1 MKIYDYLL
9 AGSFLFFVAL
19 SGTANAGAQKE
30 TAPSPA
36 EQKLISRQVASI
48 RDPHERNAV
57 ATQGTAWLMTT
68 YLCQSAARRELVRL
82 GSSSNR
88 FFLQDDK
95 PESERVIN
103 ASLIQGRGQ
112 YQTKTNPFE
121 WVTFT
126 WECHLDPSTGKVRK
140 FDVKTKNPVR
150 TFP

>member
-19 SGTANAGAQKE
+19 SGTATAAAQKE
-30 TAPSPA
+30 AAPSPA
-36 EQKLISRQVASI
+36 EQKLILRQIASI
-48 RDPHERNAV
+48 RDPQERNAV

-68 YLCQSAARRELVRL
+68 YLCQSAARRALVRL
-82 GSSSNR
+82 GSSSSR

-95 PESERVIN
+95 PESQRVIN

-112 YQTKTNPFE
+112 YQTKTNPIE

-140 FDVKTKNPVR
+140 SESST
-150 TFP
+150 

>member
-19 SGTANAGAQKE
+19 SGTATAAAQKE
-30 TAPSPA
+30 AAPSPA
-36 EQKLISRQVASI
+36 EQKLISRQIASI
-48 RDPHERNAV
+48 RDPQERNAV

-68 YLCQSAARRELVRL
+68 YLCQSAARRALVRL
-82 GSSSNR
+82 GSSSSR

-95 PESERVIN
+95 PESQRVIN

-112 YQTKTNPFE
+112 YQTKTNPIE

-140 FDVKTKNPVR
+140 FDVKTTNSVWTIP
-150 TFP
+150 